1 MDDSVNFESLRK
13 VIFLRKV
20 LWNLKLK
27 KCFWLTV
34 IAETWLRPQVG
45 YERKVRLEGE
55 KIYTMITRA
64 AQPALFGTATKK
76 LSILLETPKEKI
88 IASRTWKLDSH
99 VGPQINWWIRYGKG
113 SKIVVNFEE
122 MSRFFTLMLLKMVPR
137 QSRELH
143 WLAIKTEAVNMIK
156 WVNIVNWVL
165 SF

>member
-1 MDDSVNFESLRK
+1 MDDSVDFESLRK

-34 IAETWLRPQVG
+34 ITETWLRPQVG

-76 LSILLETPKEKI
+76 LSILLETQMFISQSELVLREVPTPCNPRSNQCLPLLVSSKRMMRI
-88 IASRTWKLDSH
+88 VDSS
-99 VGPQINWWIRYGKG
+99 GLNWA
-113 SKIVVNFEE
+113 
-122 MSRFFTLMLLKMVPR
+122 L
-137 QSRELH
+137 
-143 WLAIKTEAVNMIK
+143 
-156 WVNIVNWVL
+156 
-165 SF
+165 